1 METVRLFVQAAERV
15 ILVVD
20 PARRRFGSDRIVVQ
34 SAVRLVG
41 IEILDRP
48 LIPEDVA
55 IVVIRMFEDTTVY
68 NFSFKL

>member
-1 METVRLFVQAAERV
+1 METVCLFVQAAERV

-41 IEILDRP
+41 MEILDRP

-55 IVVIRMFEDTTVY
+55 IGVIRMFEDTTV
-68 NFSFKL
+68 

>member
-41 IEILDRP
+41 MEILDRP
-48 LIPEDVA
+48 LVPEDVA
-55 IVVIRMFEDTTVY
+55 IGVVRMLKDTTVY